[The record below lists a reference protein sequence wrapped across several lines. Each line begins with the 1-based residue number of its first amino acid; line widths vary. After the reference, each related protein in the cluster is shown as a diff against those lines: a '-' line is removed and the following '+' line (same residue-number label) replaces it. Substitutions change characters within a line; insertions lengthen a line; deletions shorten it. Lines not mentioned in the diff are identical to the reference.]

1 MVSKQE
7 GRLPMPNATLI
18 LRKEHDA
25 ILKMLDATEEA
36 ARRIESGQAVAPQTL
51 EGLLEFFRLF
61 ADRCHHG
68 KEEDLLFPLLERRG
82 LPRHGGPTGVMLR
95 EHDQG
100 RELIRKMVEAVE
112 ASKSGD
118 RDAPARWAEA
128 ARAYV
133 ELLRAHINKENSI
146 LFVVAEN
153 MLSPEEQSHL
163 AAEFEKLE
171 VEKMGAGTHERLHAS
186 MDKLIHELALNE
198 T

>member
-1 MVSKQE
+1 
-7 GRLPMPNATLI
+7 MPTATSV

-36 ARRIESGQAVAPQTL
+36 ARRIESGQIVAPETL

-68 KEEDLLFPLLERRG
+68 KEEDLLFPLLESRG

-100 RELIRKMVEAVE
+100 RTLIGQMVEAVE
-112 ASKSGD
+112 ASKAGD
-118 RDAPARWAEA
+118 HAAPACWAEA
-128 ARAYV
+128 ARAYA
-133 ELLRAHINKENSI
+133 ELLRAHIAKENNI
-146 LFVVAEN
+146 LFVMAEN
-153 MLSPEEQSHL
+153 MLSPEEQSNL

-186 MDKLIHELALNE
+186 MDRLLAALH

>member
-1 MVSKQE
+1 
-7 GRLPMPNATLI
+7 MPTATLI

-36 ARRIESGQAVAPQTL
+36 ARRIESGQTVAPETL

-68 KEEDLLFPLLERRG
+68 KEEDLLFPLLESRG

-100 RELIRKMVEAVE
+100 RALIRQMAEAVE

-118 RDAPARWAEA
+118 RAAPARWAEA
-128 ARAYV
+128 ARDYA
-133 ELLRAHINKENSI
+133 ELLRAHIAKENDI
-146 LFVVAEN
+146 LFVMAEN
-153 MLSPEEQSHL
+153 MLSPEEQSNL

-171 VEKMGAGTHERLHAS
+171 VVKMGAGTHEQLHAA
-186 MDKLIHELALNE
+186 MDKLVGELAPHKA
-198 T
+198 